1 MQKYEINDNSPPKSL
16 IFIKKP
22 LFFGRKCLILHVK
35 FCSFDKM
42 KKNIIIALCVV
53 ALLSGCASEFNR
65 VYKST
70 DNAYKYEYAKQC
82 FATGKFQQSSALLQE
97 LVTMQ
102 KGRSNAQESL
112 FMLGMALYCNRDY
125 DAASTTFR
133 KYYSSYPKGDF
144 AEQASFYIGQSLYES
159 VPEPRLDQSPTIAA
173 INAYQTFID
182 NYPDSPRRE
191 EAQQHLFA
199 LQDNLVQKEYLSAKL
214 YYNLGGYFGNIN
226 ANTESN
232 YESCIITAQNA
243 LRAYPY
249 SDLREKFSVLIMKSK
264 YLLAENSSEEKRIDR
279 YRDAE
284 DECYGFLNEFPESKE
299 CETAQKYIAK
309 CKKVTGD

>member
-1 MQKYEINDNSPPKSL
+1 MI
-16 IFIKKP
+16 
-22 LFFGRKCLILHVK
+22 LIL
-35 FCSFDKM
+35 CM
-42 KKNIIIALCVV
+42 T
-53 ALLSGCASEFNR
+53 ALLTGCATQFNR

-70 DNAYKYEYAKQC
+70 DNTYKYEYAKEC
-82 FATGKFQQSSALLQE
+82 FALGKFQQCAALLQD
-97 LVTMQ
+97 LVTVQ
-102 KGRSNAQESL
+102 KGRTNAQESL
-112 FMLGMALYCNRDY
+112 YMLGMAEYCNQDY
-125 DAASTTFR
+125 DAASATFR

-144 AEQASFYIGQSLYES
+144 AEQASFYIGQSLFES
-159 VPEPRLDQSPTIAA
+159 APEPRLDQSPTIGA
-173 INAYQTFID
+173 INAYQTFLD
-182 NYPDSPRRE
+182 NYPDSPLRE
-191 EAQQHLFA
+191 SAQQRLFQ

-243 LRAYPY
+243 LKSYPY
-249 SDLREKFSVLIMKSK
+249 SDLRENFSVLIMKSK
-264 YLLAENSSEEKRIDR
+264 FQLAENSSEERRVER